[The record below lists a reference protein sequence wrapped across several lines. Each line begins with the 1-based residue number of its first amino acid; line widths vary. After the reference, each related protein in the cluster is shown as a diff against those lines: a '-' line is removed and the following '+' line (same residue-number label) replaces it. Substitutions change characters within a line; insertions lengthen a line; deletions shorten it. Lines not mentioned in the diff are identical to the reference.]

1 MIVPKRI
8 MKEPWLFSRLKLKRL
23 SYGRRKGWEELIEWC
38 QHLEVC
44 VKLELGRGLAWEEEV
59 EDCVTVLLTGEMI
72 AHIERNSLLFFFKWL
87 WVYVSVCVFTMCVQV
102 HGGHRRL
109 SDLLELKLESHQT

>member
-23 SYGRRKGWEELIEWC
+23 SYGRRKGWEGLIEWC

-44 VKLELGRGLAWEEEV
+44 VKLELGRGLAWEEE

-72 AHIERNSLLFFFKWL
+72 AHIERNSLLFFF
-87 WVYVSVCVFTMCVQV
+87 F
-102 HGGHRRL
+102 
-109 SDLLELKLESHQT
+109 